1 MFLSGAAV
9 IVRQLLPSA
18 AESRRP
24 EEIGTRFF
32 FGQLAGAFSNGWID
46 RDVVVYALNGELYRS
61 RDVHLGGGTYLRG
74 SVSGFLGSSAS
85 IGLRGGLFIIS
96 LPGFRL
102 YLFFYLIDNSN
113 SRNRAIHSFACSCE

>member
-1 MFLSGAAV
+1 MFLSGAAA

-32 FGQLAGAFSNGWID
+32 FGKLAGVFSNGWID

-61 RDVHLGGGTYLRG
+61 RDVRLGGGTYQYC
-74 SVSGFLGSSAS
+74 VCWVVD
-85 IGLRGGLFIIS
+85 
-96 LPGFRL
+96 GFRQPVPG
-102 YLFFYLIDNSN
+102 S
-113 SRNRAIHSFACSCE
+113 AICVCLVTVSVDTF

>member
-1 MFLSGAAV
+1 MFLSGVAV

-61 RDVHLGGGTYLRG
+61 RDVRLGGGTY
-74 SVSGFLGSSAS
+74 
-85 IGLRGGLFIIS
+85 
-96 LPGFRL
+96 
-102 YLFFYLIDNSN
+102 
-113 SRNRAIHSFACSCE
+113 